1 MIFVGLHDA
10 LHDVAAPQAEL
21 MEFRNLI
28 FAALLY
34 GQYSGTPMAKVQVI

>member
-10 LHDVAAPQAEL
+10 LHDVAAPQVEL

-28 FAALLY
+28 FRALY
-34 GQYSGTPMAKVQVI
+34 DQSSGTSMAKVQVV